1 MSGERF
7 PILPEQM
14 TASWLESVLSVR
26 IASAEVE
33 PIGEGAGFAGSVYRV
48 RLTHD
53 DANSGLA
60 NTLVWKRISND
71 ERTRQFLTTLG
82 VYERESRFYERLAG
96 SVEIAPRPY
105 FSQFDPESGT
115 FCLITEDLSH
125 MKQVDQIEGCTF
137 AQALEVTTEAARLHS
152 QFWSEQVGDRLPW
165 VPTFGGGSGYFERVH
180 SIAWNRLAKTVEGV
194 PEGLIEAA
202 GRIGP
207 RVSDVK
213 ARLSRTPVTLVHGD
227 LRLDNVFFG
236 DGPSA
241 GRIKLIDWQAIR
253 LGRGVYDLA
262 YFLSTSVPADIRRQR
277 QDELISTYL
286 ETLSMNGVAGY
297 TQMDCVED
305 FGWALLDI
313 VTFVGIIGSTL
324 DFRSARGLELSGT
337 IMSRLW
343 ETLEDSSAL
352 DLLD

>member
-1 MSGERF
+1 
-7 PILPEQM
+7 
-14 TASWLESVLSVR
+14 
-26 IASAEVE
+26 
-33 PIGEGAGFAGSVYRV
+33 
-48 RLTHD
+48 
-53 DANSGLA
+53 
-60 NTLVWKRISND
+60 
-71 ERTRQFLTTLG
+71 
-82 VYERESRFYERLAG
+82 
-96 SVEIAPRPY
+96 
-105 FSQFDPESGT
+105 
-115 FCLITEDLSH
+115 

-262 YFLSTSVPADIRRQR
+262 YFLSTSVPVEIRRQR

-286 ETLSMNGVAGY
+286 EALSMNGVSGY

-313 VTFVGIIGSTL
+313 VTFVGVIGSTL

-343 ETLEDSSAL
+343 EALEDSSAL